1 MTPSS
6 VGHSESVSMER
17 QVVFT
22 NDAPQAVGP
31 YSQGIVMRGFVFTAG
46 QIPLDPSNQQMIE
59 GGIEEQTRR
68 VLSNMQA
75 ILEAAGTSLDRVVK
89 TTVFLTDLGDFAA
102 MNKVYAEF
110 FPQNP
115 PARSTVGGL
124 QLPRGA
130 RVEIECIA
138 AV

>member
-1 MTPSS
+1 MTTAASS
-6 VGHSESVSMER
+6 HGETSFDR

-22 NDAPQAVGP
+22 DQAPKAVGP
-31 YSQGIVMRGFVFTAG
+31 YSQGIVMNGFVFTAG
-46 QIPLDPSNQQMIE
+46 QIPLDPTNQQMIE

-75 ILEAAGTSLDRVVK
+75 ILQAAGTSLERVVK
-89 TTVFLTDLGDFAA
+89 TTVFLADLNDFAA

-115 PARSTVGGL
+115 PARSTIGGA

-138 AV
+138 AL